1 MNETIIT
8 PNTMT
13 SLQLAEITGRQHKDW
28 LRAIRKMEPAWEKVC
43 RRKFAL
49 TSYED
54 SQGKVQPMY
63 ELTKTESLYIASK
76 FNDEAR
82 AKLVLRWEELEHQ
95 FRHHT
100 ERRELL
106 MDACSGGTVSMAVF
120 ADLKD
125 KFDKLSDFVIEQ
137 SLLLARLHSAL
148 LPEPQQEAQTV
159 TSPAE
164 KRKRADLRTR
174 DHPVPTNVYTSR
186 EISIR
191 FNISVQMLNRILT
204 EHGII
209 YRRQAGNTYKY
220 QVRRTYVRQGYAV
233 TRLTIREQL
242 DRRTTAHAYRWTDD
256 GVDFIT
262 SILAD
267 YGIHE
272 PIVE

>member
-1 MNETIIT
+1 MSEIIIM

-13 SLQLAEITGRQHKDW
+13 SLQIAEVTGKPHNDVLK
-28 LRAIRKMEPAWEKVC
+28 AIRKMEAAWEKVSEG
-43 RRKFAL
+43 KFSL
-49 TSYED
+49 TYYTD
-54 SQGKVQPMY
+54 RQGKQRPLY
-63 ELTKTESLYIASK
+63 SLTKTECLYIATK

-82 AKLVLRWEELEHQ
+82 AKLVLRWEELEYQ
-95 FRHHT
+95 FRHHH

-106 MDACSGGTVSMAVF
+106 MEACSGGNASRAEL
-120 ADLKD
+120 AELKAELD
-125 KFDKLSDFVIEQ
+125 ELKQIILSQ
-137 SLLLARLHSAL
+137 QPTAL
-148 LPEPQQEAQTV
+148 
-159 TSPAE
+159 PAPS
-164 KRKRADLRTR
+164 RPRSYHR
-174 DHPVPTNVYTSR
+174 PVPTNVYTSR
-186 EISIR
+186 DISIR

-209 YRRQAGNTYKY
+209 YRRQAGSAYKY

-242 DRRTTAHAYRWTDD
+242 DHRTTAQAYRWTDD

-267 YGIHE
+267 YGIQE

>member
-1 MNETIIT
+1 MSEVVIM

-13 SLQLAEITGRQHKDW
+13 SLQIAEVTGKPHNDVLK
-28 LRAIRKMEPAWEKVC
+28 AIRKMEPAWEKVNGG
-43 RRKFAL
+43 KFSL
-49 TSYED
+49 VEYRDQKGEHR
-54 SQGKVQPMY
+54 PCY
-63 ELTKTESLYIASK
+63 ELTKTECLYIATK

-106 MDACSGGTVSMAVF
+106 MEAGSGGTVSMAVF

-148 LPEPQQEAQTV
+148 LPEPQQEAQAV

-164 KRKRADLRTR
+164 KGKRAGLRTR
-174 DHPVPTNVYTSR
+174 DRPVPTNVYTSR
-186 EISIR
+186 ELSIR

-256 GVDFIT
+256 GLDFIT

>member
-1 MNETIIT
+1 MSETIIT

-13 SLQLAEITGRQHKDW
+13 SLQIAEVTGKPHNDVLK
-28 LRAIRKMEPAWEKVC
+28 AIRKMEPAWVKVGQGN
-43 RRKFAL
+43 FSQS
-49 TSYED
+49 SYINR
-54 SQGKVQPMY
+54 QGKQQPMY
-63 ELTKTESLYIASK
+63 ELTKTECLYIATK

-82 AKLVLRWEELEHQ
+82 AKLVLRWEELEHL
-95 FRHHT
+95 FRHHH

-106 MDACSGGTVSMAVF
+106 MDACSGGNASRAEL
-120 ADLKD
+120 AELKAELD
-125 KFDKLSDFVIEQ
+125 ELKHIILSQ
-137 SLLLARLHSAL
+137 PTAAL
-148 LPEPQQEAQTV
+148 
-159 TSPAE
+159 PAPP
-164 KRKRADLRTR
+164 RPRSYHR
-174 DHPVPTNVYTSR
+174 PVPTNVYTSR
-186 EISIR
+186 DISIR

-209 YRRQAGNTYKY
+209 YRRQAGSSYKY